1 MKRILF
7 IIFSASLLLGTASCS
22 KGLSA
27 SQVPKSV
34 ITAFNKNFPGASNTK
49 WKAKGDGYEA
59 TFTAKG
65 GQKTTAIIGS
75 DGSISNK
82 K

>member
-1 MKRILF
+1 MNQLLSIIL
-7 IIFSASLLLGTASCS
+7 SASILLGAASCS

-34 ITAFNKNFPGASNTK
+34 IVAFNKNFPGATNTK
-49 WKAKGDGYEA
+49 WKNKGDAYEA

-65 GQKTTAIIGS
+65 GQKTSVKIGS
-75 DGSISNK
+75 DGTISNK
-82 K
+82 